1 MITHECLPLEP
12 QDGEVFQV
20 PEGVVVHVGAF
31 IGIKDDKDWIG
42 EATGFDKVSTLSNLW
57 MLQRVITPSSVTLDE
72 DMELE
77 VHTIVKSADRLVFKD
92 GLGWVVASYNPKPVQ
107 ETVYTGLLAPLTSPV
122 FVAGNYIVYEVIG
135 FMAKG
140 KGVRV

>member
-31 IGIKDDKDWIG
+31 IGIRDAKSWIG
-42 EATGFDKVSTLSNLW
+42 EATGFDKVSTMANLW
-57 MLQRVITPSSVTLDE
+57 MLQRVITPNSVTLTE

-77 VHTIVKSADRLVFKD
+77 VHTIVKSADHLVFKD
-92 GLGWVVASYNPKPVQ
+92 GLGWIVSSYNPKPVQ
-107 ETVYTGLLAPLTSPV
+107 ETVYSGILSPITSPV
-122 FVAGNYIVYEVIG
+122 FVAGNYTVYEVIG
-135 FMAKG
+135 FLAKG